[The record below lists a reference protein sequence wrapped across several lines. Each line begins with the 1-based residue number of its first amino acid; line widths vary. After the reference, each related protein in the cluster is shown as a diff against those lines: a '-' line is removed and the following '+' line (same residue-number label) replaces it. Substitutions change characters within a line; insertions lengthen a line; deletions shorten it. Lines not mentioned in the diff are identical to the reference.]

1 MEGDFIEAKKWYRK
15 AIQKNHLD
23 FMARWFLADAMLD
36 AKDPKGALQEITVA
50 HILNR
55 NNPRILNSFNT
66 IYAANKLKTPTWTFN
81 PQYSI
86 DSIGPKKVK
95 VDFDGDWLG
104 YALVKTVWRYEPGY
118 AESMGGTR
126 TEISTNQ
133 EREALLNLMLPK
145 DKKEIKK
152 MPELNALQ
160 MAMDKD
166 LINAYIFYEIILP
179 QYPRVASNLEP
190 AFIEEIKEYVIQ
202 VRGKGK

>member
-1 MEGDFIEAKKWYRK
+1 
-15 AIQKNHLD
+15 
-23 FMARWFLADAMLD
+23 
-36 AKDPKGALQEITVA
+36 
-50 HILNR
+50 
-55 NNPRILNSFNT
+55 
-66 IYAANKLKTPTWTFN
+66 
-81 PQYSI
+81 
-86 DSIGPKKVK
+86 
-95 VDFDGDWLG
+95 
-104 YALVKTVWRYEPGY
+104 
-118 AESMGGTR
+118 
-126 TEISTNQ
+126 
-133 EREALLNLMLPK
+133 MLPK